1 MTTQILSL
9 KAGDKVTLNGTTYTV
24 NADATEAT
32 HCILVGI
39 VGKRGGEK
47 CLCWYPEQDAG
58 HFFSAFSMA
67 RSINVKSISFNK

>member
-47 CLCWYPEQDAG
+47 CLCWYPAQNAG
-58 HFFSAFSMA
+58 HFFSMSSMA
-67 RSINVKSISFNK
+67 RSTNIKSISIK